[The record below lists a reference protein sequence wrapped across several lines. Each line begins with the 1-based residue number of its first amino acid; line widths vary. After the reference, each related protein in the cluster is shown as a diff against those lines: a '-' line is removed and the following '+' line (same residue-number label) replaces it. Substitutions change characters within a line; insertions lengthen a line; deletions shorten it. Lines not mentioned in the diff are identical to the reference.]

1 MDMDRAWLWI
11 ALGFVVLLLL
21 ALAAWRLLRGRR
33 RLPPLEF
40 DEQDGTDRLPLTPL
54 EKRAWWGLLIGGATI
69 AALLAVFLRA
79 GTDFGDE
86 ATRRLAIAVFLGG
99 MALYGALLVLTRRP
113 RGGDVVPL
121 DERDRLVLRLAP
133 HVQLVAVIVTVTAWA
148 IALTEAYWEEQA
160 IPIVFPY
167 LIALSSVIVAV
178 VAQSAG
184 VLFASWWYRTH
195 GEG

>member
-1 MDMDRAWLWI
+1 MDRLWLWI
-11 ALGFVVLLLL
+11 ALGVVVLLLL
-21 ALAAWRLLRGRR
+21 MAVTWRLLRGRR

-54 EKRAWWGLLIGGATI
+54 EKRAWWGLLIGAVLI

-79 GTDFGDE
+79 GADFGGE
-86 ATRRLAIAVFLGG
+86 GTRLLVFAVFLGG
-99 MALYGALLVLTRRP
+99 MALYGLLIVLTRQP
-113 RGGDVVPL
+113 RGGDAVPL
-121 DERDRLVLRLAP
+121 DERDRMVLHLAS
-133 HVQLVAVIVTVTAWA
+133 HAQLLAVIVTVTAWA
-148 IALTEAYWEEQA
+148 VALTEAYWEEQA

-178 VAQSAG
+178 FAQSAG
-184 VLFASWWYRTH
+184 ILFASWWFRTH